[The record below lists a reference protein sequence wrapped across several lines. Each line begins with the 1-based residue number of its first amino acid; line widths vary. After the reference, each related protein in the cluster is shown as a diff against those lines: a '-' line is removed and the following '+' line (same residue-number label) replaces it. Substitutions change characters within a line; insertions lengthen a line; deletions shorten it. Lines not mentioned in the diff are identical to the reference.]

1 MSDLSDNGVHTSI
14 RYGTKAGSCNQTSA
28 PNYTEAGYYPVYYEI
43 DYEYDGE
50 NMVENGVS
58 YVWLLDSSTGNESES
73 GSTANTPHVHDYRYV
88 ETVPPYCTFFCF

>member
-1 MSDLSDNGVHTSI
+1 MKPANTWLPKARWQAITARRTAGAHTVTVSDLSDNGVHTSI

-58 YVWLLDSSTGNESES
+58 YVLVAGQQ
-73 GSTANTPHVHDYRYV
+73 HRQ
-88 ETVPPYCTFFCF
+88 